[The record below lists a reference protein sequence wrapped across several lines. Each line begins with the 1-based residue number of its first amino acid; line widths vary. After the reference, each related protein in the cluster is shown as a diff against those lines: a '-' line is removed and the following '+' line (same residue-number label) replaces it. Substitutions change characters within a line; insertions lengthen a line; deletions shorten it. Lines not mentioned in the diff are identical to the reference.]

1 MTSSLI
7 RGKYVIC
14 RASSDAEVQILEDGA
29 VFQQDGQI
37 VAVGTYSELL
47 SRYQPAQI
55 MGSSESVVLPGFVNG
70 HHHLGITPFQLGSPD
85 YPLEIWLTSRLVG
98 RNVDPYLDTL
108 YSAFEMVE
116 SGITTVQHIDMW
128 QPSSAPF
135 REQALQRANRIL
147 QAYQDV
153 GMRASYSLAFRD
165 QNRIVYAPDQEFIQ
179 LLPAHLKPEMERSL
193 KAQAISLKEYLEV
206 FETLWQLWHQEA
218 SGRIR
223 LQLAPANLQWCSD
236 HALLQQK
243 EWADQYGIGMHMHL
257 LETPYQYEY
266 ARNRSNSTAV
276 RHLYE
281 LGLLGSHLTLG
292 HAVWMTEEDIALIAE
307 TNTLICHNASSNLRL
322 QSGIAPLNAFLNRKV
337 EVAIG
342 IDQAGIN
349 DDRDM
354 LQEMRLV
361 MNLHRVPG
369 IDSSVPKAVQV
380 FRMATEYGAK
390 TTGFDQQI
398 GTIEP
403 GKAADLVLLNWQQI
417 AYPFLDESV
426 PVLDAVLY
434 RGRSTAVETVI
445 VAGEPILVDREFT
458 KVNKQNVLEEL
469 AQSLRTPI
477 TQSEVRRRELVQE
490 LLPHIKQF
498 YQGWLQRSIC
508 RPCWCRNCR
517 YE

>member
-14 RASSDAEVQILEDGA
+14 RAINSAEVQILEDGA
-29 VFQQDGQI
+29 VFQQDGRI
-37 VAVGTYSELL
+37 VAVGTYPELL

-55 MGSSESVVLPGFVNG
+55 IGSSESVVLPGFVNG

-85 YPLEIWLTSRLVG
+85 YPLEIWLTSRLGG
-98 RNVDPYLDTL
+98 RTVDPYLDTL

-128 QPSSAPF
+128 QPPLTAF
-135 REQALQRANRIL
+135 REQALQRADRIL
-147 QAYQDV
+147 QAYQDI

-179 LLPAHLKPEMERSL
+179 SLPTHLKTEMERSL
-193 KAQAISLKEYLEV
+193 KAQAISLQEYLEF
-206 FETLWQLWHQEA
+206 FETLWQSWHQKP
-218 SGRIR
+218 SGRIQ
-223 LQLAPANLQWCSD
+223 LQLAPANFQWCSD
-236 HALLQQK
+236 QALLRQK
-243 EWADQYGIGMHMHL
+243 EWADRYGVGMHMHL
-257 LETPYQYEY
+257 LETPYQYQY

-281 LGLLGSHLTLG
+281 LGLLGSNLTLG
-292 HAVWMTEEDIALIAE
+292 HAVWMTEKDIALIAE

-322 QSGIAPLNAFLNRKV
+322 QSGIAPLNAFLNREV
-337 EVAIG
+337 GVAIG

-361 MNLHRVPG
+361 LNLHRVPG
-369 IDSSVPKAVQV
+369 IDSSVPKAIQV

-417 AYPFLDESV
+417 VYPFLDESV

-458 KVNKQNVLEEL
+458 KVNKQDALDEL
-469 AQSLRTPI
+469 AQSLHIPLTS
-477 TQSEVRRRELVQE
+477 SEVRRRELAQA
-490 LLPHIKQF
+490 LIPYIKQF
-498 YQGWLQRSIC
+498 YQGWLKQPIC
-508 RPCWCRNCR
+508 HPSYCQNC
-517 YE
+517 